1 MAEPQHHRSF
11 AADFRRNFLA
21 GLFVLLPII
30 VTIWLLS
37 YLFNLLS
44 NLGQPLVDSMIRSM
58 SLAPGVKPEKIQST
72 QRVLEVFKDIL
83 SFILVVVLIYLLGW
97 GTNKVLGRK
106 FLGAFDNLVN
116 RIPLAKGIYGTIKQL
131 LSTFQTKPD
140 GVERVVLINFPTDSM
155 KTVGLVMRTFRD
167 VDTGRELAAVYV
179 PTAPNPTSGYL
190 ELVPVE
196 DIINTTWTVDEAMRF
211 IVSGGAVGPELINF
225 DKSAE
230 RPTMANNMTET
241 KSNPT
246 DKPV

>member
-1 MAEPQHHRSF
+1 MSQTPHHRTF

-58 SLAPGVKPEKIQST
+58 SLAPGVSKESIHNT
-72 QRVLEVFKDIL
+72 QRTLEVFKDIL

-106 FLGAFDNLVN
+106 FLSAFDNVVN
-116 RIPLAKGIYGTIKQL
+116 RIPLAKSIYGMMKQL

-140 GVERVVLINFPTDSM
+140 GVERVVLISFPTERM
-155 KTVGLVMRTFRD
+155 KTVGLVMKTFKD
-167 VDTGRELAAVYV
+167 ADSGRELAAVYV

-196 DIINTTWTVDEAMRF
+196 DVINTTWSVDEAMRF
-211 IVSGGAVGPELINF
+211 IVSGGAVGPEVINY

-230 RPTMANNMTET
+230 RPEP
-241 KSNPT
+241 PT
-246 DKPV
+246 DTSKATATSD